1 MERRGLDGSRNNTP
15 AANSG
20 GLKRHWGMELLERLA
35 RSRPPM
41 AMVTWNGSE
50 HPVEGGG
57 AWIYEPA
64 QNRFRRWLRRPTPL
78 HVGGG
83 GVHDL
88 AGGWENRK

>member
-57 AWIYEPA
+57 GLDLWAGPKQVPKVA
-64 QNRFRRWLRRPTPL
+64 PQTNSFACGGRGRP
-78 HVGGG
+78 
-83 GVHDL
+83 
-88 AGGWENRK
+88 